1 MIEIT
6 IDESVKI
13 KNGGI
18 YIIVFSDG
26 RFYIGSTIDFGNR
39 ISTHK
44 RAILSNFKS
53 GCTCLALRKMKGF
66 TGSAKFSLIEKLHT
80 RSKAELI
87 SREYYHIGLHRKN
100 PLLLNDVRKSGNR
113 KHLGVYIDI
122 DLYNKICQIAKYEN
136 IAIGEITERL
146 INKGLE

>member
-1 MIEIT
+1 MINILIE
-6 IDESVKI
+6 ESVKI

-18 YIIVFSDG
+18 YMIIFSDG

-44 RAILSNFKS
+44 RAILSNFES

-66 TGSAKFSLIEKLHT
+66 TESAKFTLIEKLHT
-80 RSKAELI
+80 KSKSELI

-113 KHLGVYIDI
+113 RHLGVYIDI
-122 DLYNKICQIAKYEN
+122 ELYDKIFQMAKYEN